1 MRVRTATALTA
12 SMIVQIAGQL
22 RPLPKSEEPF
32 SFDRASFI
40 LSLIVELKTNWIC
53 QFIIRRN
60 IGFILKG
67 YKKYCFIINS

>member
-40 LSLIVELKTNWIC
+40 LSFIVELKTNWIC
-53 QFIIRRN
+53 QFIIRRKHWLYLEG
-60 IGFILKG
+60 IQEILLH
-67 YKKYCFIINS
+67 N